1 MKTRTRKRYTWEQT
15 ISRLFHA
22 VGLDSIKTKIL
33 VFALLATLIPS
44 LTLAR
49 LSYLHNKQAL
59 TEKTNAELQNI
70 SSHTARE
77 TDLWL
82 KERFYDVRVF
92 SNSYEVSENLER
104 VLGEREG
111 SARDAEA
118 HRRLEDYL
126 TSVRERSTDFHD
138 LLVVDPQARV
148 MATSIR
154 HDLDDV
160 PLELGAIDSVR
171 FPPEWLDRITK
182 EEAVL
187 GDAYLDEALARPVM
201 MIAVPIFSGTG
212 RFLGA
217 MAGQLSFVAIE
228 RIIRSFSIGESGH
241 VYLVHRDGVIVA
253 SSVIPTTALL
263 ETRLRPN
270 SVVALLA
277 PGVGSV
283 EYADYSGRQVVGTA
297 SEVPQLNWAL
307 VAEVGTEEA
316 YAQIAQMRDQTVMMV
331 SGLLLGIGMIAYVF
345 GLTIVRPLDRLTAG
359 AATVAAGRMDVDL
372 PVVSGGEVAYMTRVF
387 NAMVTHLRH
396 GREELE
402 RLAVTDE
409 LTGLNNRKS
418 LDAKLASEIARGDR
432 YENPFAILM
441 IDIDH
446 FKKYNDSFG
455 HPAGDE
461 ILSRIRGLFEQ
472 LREVDYVARYG
483 GEEFFALLPHT
494 GLRGAAGVA
503 ERIRTLAEK
512 TLADRGKTK
521 VPVTLSIGVAEFPT
535 HGDSAAAV
543 IAAADAALYSAK
555 QKGRNRVVGAPLPP
569 GTQRGRKVSG
579 SLRKQTQQTGQTR
592 KTPRTKTKKV
602 ITAYPATRS
611 Q

>member
-1 MKTRTRKRYTWEQT
+1 MKPRTRKQYSWEQT

-104 VLGEREG
+104 VLGEG
-111 SARDAEA
+111 STPDAEA

-148 MATSIR
+148 VATSTR
-154 HDLDDV
+154 HDRDDV

-171 FPPEWLDRITK
+171 FPPEWLDRITR

-187 GDAYLDEALARPVM
+187 GDAYRDEALARPVM

-217 MAGQLSFVAIE
+217 MAGQLNFLAIE
-228 RIIRSFSIGESGH
+228 RIIRSFSIGDSGH
-241 VYLVHRDGVIVA
+241 VYLVHRDGAIVA

-263 ETRLRPN
+263 ETRLRPS
-270 SVVALLA
+270 SVVSLLA
-277 PGVGSV
+277 PEVGSV
-283 EYADYSGRQVVGTA
+283 EYADYSGRQVVGTG

-331 SGLLLGIGMIAYVF
+331 SGLLLGIGAIAYVF
-345 GLTIVRPLDRLTAG
+345 GLTIVRPLDRLTTG
-359 AATVAAGRMDVDL
+359 AATVAAGHLDVDL
-372 PVVSGGEVAYMTRVF
+372 PVVSGGEVGYMTRVF
-387 NAMVTHLRH
+387 NEMVTRLRH

-402 RLAVTDE
+402 RLAVTDA
-409 LTGLNNRKS
+409 LTGLKNRKS

-432 YENPFAILM
+432 YENPFAVMM

-446 FKKYNDSFG
+446 FKKYNDTFG

-461 ILSRIRGLFEQ
+461 ILGKIGVLFEQ
-472 LREVDYVARYG
+472 SLREVDYAARYG

-494 GLRGAAGVA
+494 RLSGAADVA
-503 ERIRTLAEK
+503 ERIRTLAEE
-512 TLADRGKTK
+512 TLVEPGKK
-521 VPVTLSIGVAEFPT
+521 KAPVTVSIGIAEFPT
-535 HGDSAAAV
+535 HGHTAAALV
-543 IAAADAALYSAK
+543 GAADAALYGAK
-555 QKGRNRVVGAPLPP
+555 QKGRNRVMGATTPA
-569 GTQRGRKVSG
+569 GKQGRQKASG
-579 SLRKQTQQTGQTR
+579 SLGKQTRQTR
-592 KTPRTKTKKV
+592 KTRKTQKTTTSV
-602 ITAYPATRS
+602 ITDFPATGPR
-611 Q
+611 

>member
-1 MKTRTRKRYTWEQT
+1 MKPRTRKQYSWEQT

-33 VFALLATLIPS
+33 VFVLLATLIPS

-111 SARDAEA
+111 STPDAEA

-148 MATSIR
+148 VATSTR
-154 HDLDDV
+154 HDRDDV
-160 PLELGAIDSVR
+160 PLGLGAIDSVR
-171 FPPEWLDRITK
+171 FPPEWLDRITR

-187 GDAYLDEALARPVM
+187 GDAYRDEALARPVM

-217 MAGQLSFVAIE
+217 MAGQLNFLAIE
-228 RIIRSFSIGESGH
+228 RIIRSFSIGDSGH
-241 VYLVHRDGVIVA
+241 VYLVHRDGAIVA

-263 ETRLRPN
+263 ETRLRPS
-270 SVVALLA
+270 SVVSLLA
-277 PGVGSV
+277 PEVGSV
-283 EYADYSGRQVVGTA
+283 EYADYSGRQVVGTG

-331 SGLLLGIGMIAYVF
+331 SGLLLGIGAIAYVF
-345 GLTIVRPLDRLTAG
+345 GLTIVRPLDRLTTG
-359 AATVAAGRMDVDL
+359 AATVAAGHLDVDL
-372 PVVSGGEVAYMTRVF
+372 PVVSGGEVGYMTRVF
-387 NAMVTHLRH
+387 NEMVTRLRH

-402 RLAVTDE
+402 RLAVTDA

-418 LDAKLASEIARGDR
+418 LDAKLAREIARGDR
-432 YENPFAILM
+432 YENPFTILM

-446 FKKYNDSFG
+446 FKKYNDTFG

-461 ILSRIRGLFEQ
+461 ILSRIGGLFKR
-472 LREVDYVARYG
+472 LRDVDYAARYG

-494 GLRGAAGVA
+494 GLGGATRVA

-555 QKGRNRVVGAPLPP
+555 QGGRNRVMGATTPRR
-569 GTQRGRKVSG
+569 QKASG
-579 SLRKQTQQTGQTR
+579 SLGRQTR
-592 KTPRTKTKKV
+592 QTRQTKKAKRSV
-602 ITAYPATRS
+602 ITDFPATGSR
-611 Q
+611 